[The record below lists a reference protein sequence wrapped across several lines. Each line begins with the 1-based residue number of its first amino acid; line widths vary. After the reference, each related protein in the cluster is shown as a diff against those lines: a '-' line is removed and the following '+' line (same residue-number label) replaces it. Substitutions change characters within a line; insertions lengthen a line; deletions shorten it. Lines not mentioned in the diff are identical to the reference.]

1 MMNNYHSHT
10 YLCRHAGGK
19 AIDYIK
25 EALKLGFKKYGISE
39 HAPMPNLEAL
49 GSVRLLDSEYN
60 QYLHDL
66 EEAINYGKD
75 KIKIYKGLEVEYFN
89 FYHERYNF
97 FLEEMDYLILGQ
109 HYIILED
116 GSYLSTYK
124 LETLEHIII
133 YRDTLLEGLKS
144 GYFNLLCHPDL
155 CFYNIKNPTKE
166 MLEALR
172 PVIKL
177 AKKLDIPLEVNAN
190 GLRKALKYGPFK
202 LENAPYP
209 RSVFF
214 KMVKEEDA
222 KVIIQSDSHS
232 LDAIYDWAI
241 IEARKFVKD
250 LDLKEVTDLNMNY
263 KK

>member
-1 MMNNYHSHT
+1 
-10 YLCRHAGGK
+10 
-19 AIDYIK
+19 
-25 EALKLGFKKYGISE
+25 
-39 HAPMPNLEAL
+39 
-49 GSVRLLDSEYN
+49 
-60 QYLHDL
+60 
-66 EEAINYGKD
+66 
-75 KIKIYKGLEVEYFN
+75 
-89 FYHERYNF
+89 
-97 FLEEMDYLILGQ
+97 MDYLILGQ

-124 LETLEHIII
+124 LETLEHILI

-222 KVIIQSDSHS
+222 ES
-232 LDAIYDWAI
+232 
-241 IEARKFVKD
+241 
-250 LDLKEVTDLNMNY
+250 NY
-263 KK
+263 SKRLIV

>member
-25 EALKLGFKKYGISE
+25 EAINLGFKKYGISE
-39 HAPMPNLEAL
+39 HAPMPNLESL
-49 GSVRLLDSEYN
+49 GSVRMLDSEYSK
-60 QYLHDL
+60 YLNDL
-66 EEAINYGKD
+66 TEALLYGEG
-75 KIKIYKGLEVEYFN
+75 KIKVYKGLEVEYFP
-89 FYHERYNF
+89 FYHERYEF
-97 FLEEMDYLILGQ
+97 FLKEMDYLILGQ

-133 YRDTLLEGLKS
+133 YRDTLIDALNS

-155 CFYNIKNPTKE
+155 CFYNIPNPTKE
-166 MLEALR
+166 MLEVLR

-177 AKKLDIPLEVNAN
+177 AKKLEIPIEVNAN
-190 GLRKALKYGPFK
+190 GLRKALKYGPFR

-209 RSVFF
+209 KAVFF
-214 KMVKEEDA
+214 KMVKEEEA
-222 KVIIQSDSHS
+222 KVIIQSDCHS

-241 IEARKFVKD
+241 LESRKFIKD
-250 LDLKEVTDLNMNY
+250 LGLKEVTDLNMKYY
-263 KK
+263 K